1 MEEEGR
7 KGEETSKTKTQGW
20 KGEGEE
26 DSERANEREREREEE
41 ASRDTE
47 GGRRVKRGN
56 AREIECQGGW
66 GIIRAR
72 VLLARVRGCR
82 GGTPGRQYGRY

>member
-20 KGEGEE
+20 KGVRAGG
-26 DSERANEREREREEE
+26 ERANEREREREEE
-41 ASRDTE
+41 EPRDTE

-72 VLLARVRGCR
+72 ALLARVRGLPR
-82 GGTPGRQYGRY
+82 GVLGWQYGRY

>member
-1 MEEEGR
+1 MRAG
-7 KGEETSKTKTQGW
+7 G
-20 KGEGEE
+20 
-26 DSERANEREREREEE
+26 ERANEREHEREEE
-41 ASRDTE
+41 EPRDTE

-72 VLLARVRGCR
+72 VLLARVRELLRGGCR
-82 GGTPGRQYGRY
+82 GGNMAATDE